1 MCYFYSCVFAA
12 CYFNWQCANQQG
24 FVSWLFLGEIV
35 STAKGVISPY
45 FALRSENTSD
55 EAMKRG
61 KAAANKEDWD
71 SAITE
76 YTKAIRLNP
85 KAAEAYYGRG
95 VAYEGKR
102 EYDKAIGDCT
112 EAIRL
117 NPEYVNAYC
126 NRGAA
131 YGNKGEYDNAIADYN
146 EAIHLAPNEA
156 NAYCNRGVVYGEK
169 REWNKAVA
177 DLSEAIRLNPKYVSA
192 YFQRG
197 CAYLGKGCPSSV
209 FEKSGT
215 GVGGLVGAAAWGFL
229 GLGKADFDRAIADF
243 TEAIRLKPDFAEA
256 YYCRGTAYGMQ
267 GEKDK
272 ADADLAEAR
281 SGSGTSH
288 ESQKNGRRCGEV
300 GGRRNAFLG
309 AGRHTNAARDTLG
322 GTPTRNQCHGARVRL
337 LRSAAVGCLWRRGS
351 RCVSGGGIRQEGLG
365 FGRWASSPSFS
376 TPSSPFT

>member
-1 MCYFYSCVFAA
+1 MAARFRTVREWLKAPVGCCVLLYIYSVFGAWCYFSWQFAHENGFWSYIA
-12 CYFNWQCANQQG
+12 YG
-24 FVSWLFLGEIV
+24 DFVSLGKAIV
-35 STAKGVISPY
+35 WPY
-45 FALRSENTSD
+45 FALRPENTAD

-61 KAAANKEDWD
+61 KTAANKEDWD
-71 SAITE
+71 LAITE
-76 YTKAIRLNP
+76 YTKAIRLDA

-102 EYDKAIGDCT
+102 EYDKAIADCT

-117 NPEYVNAYC
+117 DPEYVNAYC

-146 EAIHLAPNEA
+146 EAIHLAPNKA
-156 NAYCNRGVVYGEK
+156 NAYCNRGAVYGEK
-169 REWNKAVA
+169 REWDKAVA

-215 GVGGLVGAAAWGFL
+215 SVGSLVGAAAWGFL

-243 TEAIRLKPDFAEA
+243 TEAIRLKPDCAEA

-281 SGSGTSH
+281 
-288 ESQKNGRRCGEV
+288 R
-300 GGRRNAFLG
+300 LG
-309 AGRHTNAARDTLG
+309 YK
-322 GTPTRNQCHGARVRL
+322 P
-337 LRSAAVGCLWRRGS
+337 
-351 RCVSGGGIRQEGLG
+351 
-365 FGRWASSPSFS
+365 
-376 TPSSPFT
+376 